1 MGGVGFVMKQLPE
14 TFLSGQETLTL
25 YRKAK
30 ADKEL
35 NEPHAGGH

>member
-1 MGGVGFVMKQLPE
+1 MKKLPE

-30 ADKEL
+30 AERELKE
-35 NEPHAGGH
+35 HTVGGH